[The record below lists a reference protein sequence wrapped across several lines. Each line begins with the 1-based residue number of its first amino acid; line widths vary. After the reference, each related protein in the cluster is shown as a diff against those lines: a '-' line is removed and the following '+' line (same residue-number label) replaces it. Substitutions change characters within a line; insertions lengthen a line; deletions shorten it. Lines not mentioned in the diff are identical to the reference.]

1 MAKILVV
8 ETDGAL
14 QQLLQHQL
22 ASDRISIDVVRT
34 IDAILDK
41 FSQTTY
47 DLVLWDIRG
56 GLTGARRGLELLEVL
71 SVDSPRTQ
79 VLVVTDSTSI
89 PLAVDWPQGRCLSL
103 SALAR
108 AGGGALGSHG
118 GGFTAPARAR
128 GQPAADGGAAARV

>member
-14 QQLLQHQL
+14 QQLLQRQL
-22 ASDRISIDVVRT
+22 VSDRISVDVVRT

-89 PLAVDWPQGRCLSL
+89 PLAVD
-103 SALAR
+103 
-108 AGGGALGSHG
+108 
-118 GGFTAPARAR
+118 
-128 GQPAADGGAAARV
+128 